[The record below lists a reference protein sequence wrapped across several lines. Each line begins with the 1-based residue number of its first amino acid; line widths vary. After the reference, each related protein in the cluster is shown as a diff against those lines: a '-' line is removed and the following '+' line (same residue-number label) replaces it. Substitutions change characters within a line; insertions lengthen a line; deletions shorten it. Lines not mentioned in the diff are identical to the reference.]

1 MRPPGPGLHG
11 RVVWASPPS
20 RKLRSSERVTLRD
33 PDAIERMLI
42 LMGAPRS
49 AREWTGKRS
58 DGEARGKANR
68 LANFDDANMRRS
80 AKAAAEA
87 MRQGSAGV

>member
-1 MRPPGPGLHG
+1 MSRSGTGLHRTRLG
-11 RVVWASPPS
+11 ITAKP

-68 LANFDDANMRRS
+68 LANFDDSQHASQRQGGCGS
-80 AKAAAEA
+80 
-87 MRQGSAGV
+87 MRQGSSGV